1 MTTLKAEKRSMDVK
15 AKRLRRE
22 GYVTGNVFGKKIQGS
37 IPVKM
42 EKKDVDRLL
51 KTETKGGQIM
61 LDVEG
66 EVYDVLIKEVD
77 YNAMTRKIDEIDF
90 QALVSTEKVTS
101 TAEIV
106 ILNREAVIGGVLQE
120 DLSEVAYKAFPSA
133 LVETTTLD
141 AAGLKV
147 GDTVHVKDLEIAKN
161 KDIDLKTDPEAV
173 VLSVIPVHNVVPET
187 EVTTAPAAIIA
198 HFPIVCP
205 HTIVA
210 FAPTVT
216 PSFNKVFL

>member
-51 KTETKGGQIM
+51 KNETKGGQIM

-77 YNAMTRKIDEIDF
+77 YDAMANQVVEIDF
-90 QALVSTEKVTS
+90 QALVSNEKVHS
-101 TAEIV
+101 VAEIIFENHDKV
-106 ILNREAVIGGVLQE
+106 ETGVLQE
-120 DLSEVAYKAFPSA
+120 VLKEVSYRALPAA
-133 LVETTTLD
+133 LVE
-141 AAGLKV
+141 KV
-147 GDTVHVKDLEIAKN
+147 KVDVGEMEIGDTIRVKDLSIAKD
-161 KDIDLKTDPEAV
+161 KDVDILTDLETV
-173 VLSVIPVHNVVPET
+173 VATVTAVHNNVPET
-187 EVTTAPAAIIA
+187 DEEADAEEA
-198 HFPIVCP
+198 
-205 HTIVA
+205 
-210 FAPTVT
+210 
-216 PSFNKVFL
+216 K

>member
-22 GYVTGNVFGKKIQGS
+22 GYVTGKVFGKKIQGS

-77 YNAMTRKIDEIDF
+77 YDAMANQVVEIDF
-90 QALVSTEKVTS
+90 QALVSNEKVHS
-101 TAEIV
+101 VAEIIFENHDKV
-106 ILNREAVIGGVLQE
+106 EAGVLQE
-120 DLSEVAYKAFPSA
+120 VLKEVSYRALPAA
-133 LVETTTLD
+133 LVEKVEVDVGPLKIGDTIRVADLPIAKDKDVDLMTDLD
-141 AAGLKV
+141 ATV
-147 GDTVHVKDLEIAKN
+147 VTITEVHVKASDLTSDEEEE
-161 KDIDLKTDPEAV
+161 EAA
-173 VLSVIPVHNVVPET
+173 E
-187 EVTTAPAAIIA
+187 
-198 HFPIVCP
+198 
-205 HTIVA
+205 
-210 FAPTVT
+210 
-216 PSFNKVFL
+216 

>member
-1 MTTLKAEKRSMDVK
+1 MDVK

-77 YNAMTRKIDEIDF
+77 YDAMANQVVEIDF
-90 QALVSTEKVTS
+90 QALVSNEKVHS
-101 TAEIV
+101 VAEIIFENHDKV
-106 ILNREAVIGGVLQE
+106 ETGVLQE
-120 DLSEVAYKAFPSA
+120 VLKEVSYRALPAA
-133 LVETTTLD
+133 LVE
-141 AAGLKV
+141 KV
-147 GDTVHVKDLEIAKN
+147 KVDVGEMEIGDTIRVKDLSIAKD
-161 KDIDLKTDPEAV
+161 KDVDILTDLEAV
-173 VLSVIPVHNVVPET
+173 VATVTAVHNNVPET
-187 EVTTAPAAIIA
+187 DEEADAEEA
-198 HFPIVCP
+198 
-205 HTIVA
+205 
-210 FAPTVT
+210 
-216 PSFNKVFL
+216 K